1 MGALLAHQTSR
12 RVSSRQVRAAAGV
25 ALSETEAQR
34 KMLLD
39 GIVPALKAYE
49 ARVIALEAVVNGGF
63 WVRLRWLV
71 LGR

>member
-1 MGALLAHQTSR
+1 MSSFPTGR
-12 RVSSRQVRAAAGV
+12 GVSLRNVLAAAGAAV
-25 ALSETEAQR
+25 AESEAQR

-49 ARVIALEAVVNGGF
+49 ARVISLEAIVNGGF
-63 WVRLRWLV
+63 LARLRWLV

>member
-1 MGALLAHQTSR
+1 MSSFPTGR
-12 RVSSRQVRAAAGV
+12 GVSLRNVRAAAGAAV
-25 ALSETEAQR
+25 AESEAQR

-63 WVRLRWLV
+63 LVRLRWLV
-71 LGR
+71 FGR